1 MKSTDETKG
10 TTRFRSMFGLSVALS
25 VTLLAFEWRQMT
37 SLSKDIPGKSLDV
50 LFKDIPAID
59 LSRLEKPVVQ
69 PRVMTQA
76 KVTEDF
82 RIVEKKEREGMESD
96 RNEDGDTGTAEVP
109 FIDTGGEEAEKLTE
123 NLRYAEVMPLFGG
136 CGNATDE
143 HLRAACTERNLSE
156 YLRKHLGFPEGPR
169 KAGYEGT
176 VFVKFIIDEQGYVTE
191 VEILRGVHRE
201 LDQEALRV
209 VKAMPRWLPGKQGA
223 KPVRIIYQLG
233 ISFAIK

>member
-25 VTLLAFEWRQMT
+25 LTLLAFEWSMTT
-37 SLSKDIPGKSLDV
+37 SLSEEIPGQSSDLV
-50 LFKDIPAID
+50 FKDIPAID
-59 LSRLEKPVVQ
+59 LSRLEKPAVQ

-76 KVTEDF
+76 KVRDDF
-82 RIVEKKEREGMESD
+82 RIVEQKEREGRETD
-96 RNEDGDTGTAEVP
+96 RDEDGDTGMVELP
-109 FIDTGGEEAEKLTE
+109 FVETEGEEAENLPE
-123 NLRYAEVMPLFGG
+123 NLRYAEVMPVFGN
-136 CGNATDE
+136 CGNTTDE
-143 HLRAACTERNLSE
+143 DLRAACSERNLSE
-156 YLRKHLGFPEGPR
+156 YLRKHLEFPEAPR
-169 KAGYEGT
+169 KAGFEGT
-176 VFVKFIIDEQGYVTE
+176 VFVKFIIDEQGDITD

-201 LDQEALRV
+201 LDMEALRV